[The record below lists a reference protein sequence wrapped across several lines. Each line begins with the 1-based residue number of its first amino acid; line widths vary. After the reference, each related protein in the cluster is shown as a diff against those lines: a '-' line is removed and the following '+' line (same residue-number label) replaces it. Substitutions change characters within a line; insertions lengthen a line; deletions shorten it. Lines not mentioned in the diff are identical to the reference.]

1 MSAPLSRTFAIL
13 PPPSHV
19 STPFWHPQDNTV
31 AKDEVSAHMGM
42 FNAKSN
48 DGFYALGL
56 RVVADVG
63 ARIEEE
69 GVIRREKAMSLDME
83 PAIDHSEG
91 SKGGVGDGKEGL
103 AIANESQ
110 GWDLRNATRHA

>member
-1 MSAPLSRTFAIL
+1 MSSHYTHIPPTPTQLIARTFAIL

-19 STPFWHPQDNTV
+19 SSPYWLAQDNTL

-56 RVVADVG
+56 KIVADVG
-63 ARIEEE
+63 ARVEEE
-69 GVIRREKAMSLDME
+69 GVIRRAPPQYVPGEDGFDTNGGSREKA
-83 PAIDHSEG
+83 
-91 SKGGVGDGKEGL
+91 
-103 AIANESQ
+103 
-110 GWDLRNATRHA
+110 